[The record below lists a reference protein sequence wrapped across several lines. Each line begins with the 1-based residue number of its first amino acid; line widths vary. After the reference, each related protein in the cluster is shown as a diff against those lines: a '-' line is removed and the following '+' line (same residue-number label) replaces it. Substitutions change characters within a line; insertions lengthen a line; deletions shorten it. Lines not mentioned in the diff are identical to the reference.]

1 MRLMF
6 IFLDGEHVKVT
17 TVPRYQKTKKDK
29 RTNNDQQN
37 NTQKTNEGA
46 TRTPLKIWN
55 ALVGLA
61 GPATD

>member
-1 MRLMF
+1 
-6 IFLDGEHVKVT
+6 VT

-46 TRTPLKIWN
+46 TRTPLKKWN
-55 ALVGLA
+55 ALIGLA

>member
-1 MRLMF
+1 M
-6 IFLDGEHVKVT
+6 T

-29 RTNNDQQN
+29 RTNDDPQH
-37 NTQKTNEGA
+37 NTHKTNEGA

-55 ALVGLA
+55 ALVGLT